1 MKKSFFLL
9 AALMMTAFANAQT
22 SIEMG
27 KLFTFEN
34 GENGK
39 PKPIDL
45 NDPSTVKGGVVF
57 IGDTR
62 PAEKIQEG
70 KCRGMRV
77 TKSRRHFTVD
87 GKVCQYQAALAFRRA
102 PQGASVDHQI
112 DVNRVPR
119 SCMVQLKPTA
129 GGKLTFAAQTNKPD
143 GNNLYVA
150 VLNGTTF
157 TPLATLNFVKS
168 EKTGKKDNPFE
179 TQSCDYNY
187 TAGDELW
194 IYSDGGI
201 NLYAISFSG
210 TIDDSFTGTEPV
222 ATAKKVSKAQ
232 KNK

>member
-1 MKKSFFLL
+1 MRKTFFLL

-22 SIEMG
+22 DIDMG

-34 GENGK
+34 GDNGK
-39 PKPIDL
+39 PKPVEL
-45 NDPSTVKGGVVF
+45 NEPSTVKDGIVF

-70 KCRGMRV
+70 KYKGMRV
-77 TKSRRHFTVD
+77 TKSRRHFVVD

-102 PQGASVDHQI
+102 PQGVSVDHQI

-119 SCMVQLKPTA
+119 SCMVQIKPTA
-129 GGKLTFAAQTNKPD
+129 SGKLTFAAQTNKEE
-143 GNNLYVA
+143 GKNLYVA
-150 VLNGTTF
+150 VLNGTSF
-157 TPLATLNFVKS
+157 RPLATLSFVKS

-179 TQSCDYNY
+179 TQSCDYTY

-194 IYSDGGI
+194 IYSDGAV
-201 NLYAISFSG
+201 NLYAIHFGG
-210 TIDDSFTGTEPV
+210 TIDNSFTGTEPV